1 MNGDIFEFGIA
12 TRIISGPG
20 AVQQIPDILKSLGGR
35 KVLIVTDRG
44 VDLVGLPAL
53 VTNLFGKDI
62 PFSIYKD
69 VEPNPTVENVEKTVA
84 FCRDQS
90 CDMIIAIGGG
100 SVIDT
105 SKSVG
110 LLMTNPDSIVD
121 YEGFNKFSNMP
132 LPLIAIPTTT
142 GSGSEVTRGQIV
154 TDTKRNFKMIISGH
168 ALFPR
173 FAILDPTMVTSSPP
187 WLAATTGMDTLTHA
201 VEAFTSIK
209 ASSFTDALS
218 YKAIELVGQNLR
230 PFAANPSNLHAA
242 MAMQAACAMAG
253 GAFTNAR
260 LGNVHAMS
268 HPLGGHYNLPHGLA
282 NAVLLPYVTKFNCL
296 VNPMKFGMIAR
307 ALGETTEGLTPREEA
322 LKSVY
327 AITKLLSDLGISP
340 TLKNTEAKEE
350 GISAMAEDAVKTG
363 LMDTNPRR
371 STVDDIKELYKQ
383 AFAGDL

>member
-12 TRIISGPG
+12 TRIISGLG

-44 VDLVGLPAL
+44 VDLAGLPAL

-62 PFSIYKD
+62 PFSVYKD
-69 VEPNPTVENVEKTVA
+69 VEPNPTVENVEMTVA

-110 LLMTNPDSIVD
+110 LLMTNPGSIVD
-121 YEGFNKFSNMP
+121 YEGFNKFSKMP

-201 VEAFTSIK
+201 VEAFASIK
-209 ASSFTDALS
+209 ASPFTDALS

-230 PFAANPSNLHAA
+230 LFAANPSNLHAA

-296 VNPMKFGMIAR
+296 VNPTKFGMIAR
-307 ALGETTEGLTPREEA
+307 ALGESTEGLTPKEEA

-340 TLKNTEAKEE
+340 TLKNTGAKEE

>member
-20 AVQQIPDILKSLGGR
+20 ALQQVPDILKSFGGQ

-44 VDLVGLPAL
+44 VDLAGLPTL

-62 PFSIYKD
+62 PFSVYKD

-90 CDMIIAIGGG
+90 CNMIIAVGGG

-110 LLMTNPDSIVD
+110 LLMTNPGSIID

-154 TDTKRNFKMIISGH
+154 TDTKRNFKMIISGY

-201 VEAFTSIK
+201 IEAFVSIK
-209 ASSFTDALS
+209 ASFFTDALS
-218 YKAIELVGQNLR
+218 YKAIELVAQNLR
-230 PFAANPSNLHAA
+230 LFAADPSNLHAA
-242 MAMQAACAMAG
+242 MGMQAACAMAG

-296 VNPMKFGMIAR
+296 VNPTKFGMIAR
-307 ALGETTEGLTPREEA
+307 ALGENTEGLTPREAA

-327 AITKLLSDLGISP
+327 AVKKLLSDLGISP
-340 TLKNTEAKEE
+340 TLKNTGAKEE

-363 LMDTNPRR
+363 LMETNPRR

>member
-1 MNGDIFEFGIA
+1 MNGDIFEFGIP
-12 TRIISGPG
+12 TRIISGRG
-20 AVQQIPDILKSLGGR
+20 AIQQVPDILKTLGGQ
-35 KVLIVTDRG
+35 KVLMVTDQG
-44 VDLVGLPAL
+44 VDLAGLPNL
-53 VTNLFGKDI
+53 VTNLFGKNI
-62 PFSIYKD
+62 PFSVYKD

-110 LLMTNPDSIVD
+110 LLMTNPGSIID
-121 YEGFNKFSNMP
+121 YEGFNKFPNMP

-154 TDTKRNFKMIISGH
+154 TDRKRNFKMIISGH

-201 VEAFTSIK
+201 IEAFVSTK
-209 ASSFTDALS
+209 ASLFTDALS

-230 PFAANPSNLHAA
+230 LFAANPSNLHAA

-282 NAVLLPYVTKFNCL
+282 NAVLLPYVAKFNCL
-296 VNPMKFGMIAR
+296 VNPTKFGMIAR
-307 ALGETTEGLTPREEA
+307 ALGENIEGVTPSEAA

-327 AITKLLSDLGISP
+327 AIAKLLSDLGISA
-340 TLKNTEAKEE
+340 TLKNTGAKEE

-363 LMDTNPRR
+363 LMETNPRR
-371 STVDDIKELYKQ
+371 STVDDIKELFRQ